1 MAGAG
6 KAVRAG
12 DGECGGVGL
21 GNRRR
26 RVAPSPA
33 RRMRAAEGGRRV
45 VVYAEWRIRH
55 GYRAEN

>member
-12 DGECGGVGL
+12 DGECGGVRL

-26 RVAPSPA
+26 RVDPSPA
-33 RRMRAAEGGRRV
+33 RRMRAAEGGSR